1 MATLLHCL
9 RAQHQSARYRGHANA
24 QSQADGITPCKAAGP
39 SVQSVST
46 WNGAA
51 KGAQRAWQGEL
62 AQDQQPAAC
71 VHTCHLRLSE
81 HCWSNG
87 AAWVDDAT
95 SWRLAAARRWWR
107 WREVGKA
114 RGRRGWWPLVAGR
127 QSRECEL
134 RGLRWRQL
142 PAERSSV
149 AAAIK
154 WLQVHNSFHCV
165 TTRFPRFLPH

>member
-1 MATLLHCL
+1 M
-9 RAQHQSARYRGHANA
+9 
-24 QSQADGITPCKAAGP
+24 
-39 SVQSVST
+39 QSVST

-71 VHTCHLRLSE
+71 VRSCHLRLSE

-107 WREVGKA
+107 WREVGRRSHEGDSQSEGA
-114 RGRRGWWPLVAGR
+114 RAG
-127 QSRECEL
+127 
-134 RGLRWRQL
+134 GM
-142 PAERSSV
+142 RSSGLHADGAPWNRLRAWRGKTSVTHV
-149 AAAIK
+149 AQWKDLQQPQRGAAPCTNPVSFA
-154 WLQVHNSFHCV
+154 LGNVHV
-165 TTRFPRFLPH
+165 T